1 MATPTTTPP
10 VIVVQ
15 DCNDDI
21 HKSKRARTSNDESNG
36 NIRCS
41 VFDPTSS
48 NLLDT
53 MLHPLSKSDFLKHHF
68 RKDAVHI
75 SREQMSPHDTETLV
89 SDICQNY
96 LFGLNVRQIFEE
108 TSSENVFLWLRPPP
122 LAAAD
127 GTTTSNHDGNKH
139 PPPILNSVE
148 ISDPETAYVST

>member
-1 MATPTTTPP
+1 
-10 VIVVQ
+10 
-15 DCNDDI
+15 
-21 HKSKRARTSNDESNG
+21 
-36 NIRCS
+36 
-41 VFDPTSS
+41 
-48 NLLDT
+48 
-53 MLHPLSKSDFLKHHF
+53 
-68 RKDAVHI
+68 
-75 SREQMSPHDTETLV
+75 MSPHDTETLV

-122 LAAAD
+122 PAAAD